1 MNYADQIIIGGEPHD
16 FKSVDGD
23 RLYPGVDLTV
33 KFADEIANYADEWA
47 WITARIKAGNFSQ
60 LHVGDYIPVK
70 TNRSDGFTFKAQIAG
85 MDTYYQFGDSAVGHH
100 IDFISKELWP
110 DLMVMNQ
117 VNYNNGTANTP
128 YPWLASHCYAY
139 LNSLS
144 MAVPNAAAADPTLA
158 DVDYTA
164 GGVLYYLPDKLKS
177 HIIQKRALLGQRY
190 TAGSLLTNSNSWGW
204 TDIGKLWV
212 PSEIEVYGHPCWANN
227 GYDIGGFMQYPIF
240 ANNMNRVKLRNNGRG
255 NWWLLSPYAGN
266 STNFAL
272 VNGNGYCSAYYASST
287 WVGAPVCFRI
297 S

>member
-1 MNYADQIIIGGEPHD
+1 MNYADQMVIKNEAHD
-16 FKSVDGD
+16 FKSIDGD

-33 KFADEIANYADEWA
+33 KFADEIANYSDEWA

-60 LHVGDYIPVK
+60 IHVGDYIPV
-70 TNRSDGFTFKAQIAG
+70 TTGRTDGFTFKAQIAG
-85 MDTYYQFGDSAVGHH
+85 IDTYYQYGDSAVGHH

-144 MAVPNAAAADPTLA
+144 MAVPNAAAADPDLA

-164 GGVLYYLPDKLKS
+164 GGVLYYLPDKLKNK
-177 HIIQKRALLGQRY
+177 IVQKRALLGQRY
-190 TAGSLLTNSNSWGW
+190 TAGSLLTETNSWGW

-212 PSEIEVYGHPCWANN
+212 PSEIEVYGHGCWANHP
-227 GYDIGGFMQYPIF
+227 YDKGGFMHYPIF
-240 ANNMNRVKLRNNGRG
+240 ANNMNRVKLRNNGR
-255 NWWLLSPYAGN
+255 NDWWLLSPYAGY
-266 STNFAL
+266 SGFFAY
-272 VNGNGYCSAYYASST
+272 VSISGFCGSRTASIT

>member
-1 MNYADQIIIGGEPHD
+1 MNYADQMVIKNEAHD
-16 FKSVDGD
+16 FKSIDGD

-33 KFADEIANYADEWA
+33 KFADEIANYSDEWA

-60 LHVGDYIPVK
+60 IHVGDYIPV
-70 TNRSDGFTFKAQIAG
+70 TTGRTDGFTFKAQIAG
-85 MDTYYQFGDSAVGHH
+85 IDTYYQYGDSAVGHH

-144 MAVPNAAAADPTLA
+144 MAVPNAAAADPDLA

-164 GGVLYYLPDKLKS
+164 GGVLYYLPDKLKNK
-177 HIIQKRALLGQRY
+177 IVQKRALLGQRY
-190 TAGSLLTNSNSWGW
+190 TAGSLLTTTNSWGW

-212 PSEIEVYGHPCWANN
+212 PSEIEVYGHGCWADAP
-227 GYDIGGFMQYPIF
+227 YDKGGFMHYPIF
-240 ANNMNRVKLRNNGRG
+240 ANNMNRVKLRNNGRS
-255 NWWLLSPYAGN
+255 NWWLLSPYAGY
-266 STNFAL
+266 SGNFAN
-272 VNGNGYCSAYYASST
+272 VGNNGHCNISTASYT
-287 WVGAPVCFRI
+287 WGGAPVCFRI